1 MFNWIQ
7 AAKDRFHQL
16 DFFTRAVYLS
26 TLLILFLLM
35 IFIPLRYFREEY
47 NLLAINIFLA
57 IIISLVNLL
66 LLSGRIKLAQIIYIV
81 TIYVMMFVAVSTIGH
96 TQISWLYPA
105 SSMLFFSMPPKRAL
119 LVTTSLMILV
129 SLAMIGKVS
138 YAYWFQVVAS
148 VQTSLII
155 VYMFC
160 NRLNAKI
167 DKLDVKASIDFLSG
181 LRNRGSFEETLKQV
195 KPDGENTPYLAIID
209 IDFFKNI
216 NDFHGHI
223 VGDKIISD
231 LGDRLNK
238 SIRSTDR
245 AFRIGGEEFALIVS
259 TSTISNFLAT
269 LERLNKSL
277 TINPYV
283 SNQNSEI
290 PYTVSIGVAV
300 YNSDFDLWHQ
310 SADEALYKA
319 KQNGRNNIVVYEH
332 EKNISDFSRGI
343 QL

>member
-160 NRLNAKI
+160 
-167 DKLDVKASIDFLSG
+167 
-181 LRNRGSFEETLKQV
+181 
-195 KPDGENTPYLAIID
+195 
-209 IDFFKNI
+209 
-216 NDFHGHI
+216 
-223 VGDKIISD
+223 
-231 LGDRLNK
+231 
-238 SIRSTDR
+238 
-245 AFRIGGEEFALIVS
+245 
-259 TSTISNFLAT
+259 
-269 LERLNKSL
+269 
-277 TINPYV
+277 
-283 SNQNSEI
+283 I
-290 PYTVSIGVAV
+290 PCNY
-300 YNSDFDLWHQ
+300 
-310 SADEALYKA
+310 
-319 KQNGRNNIVVYEH
+319 
-332 EKNISDFSRGI
+332 
-343 QL
+343 